1 MNRTRKGHDVEPGKT
16 TTASDTARR
25 SARPR
30 CCRFPRRRGRAFR
43 RRPTR
48 VGCDRAE
55 SYRATRPRGCN
66 PMNHIPFG
74 DTPVSRCTFYR
85 RVCDLPANVD
95 PPQLGRIVMKV
106 EHVGALTMPAHL
118 GHSVKTHMRQRGLD
132 LGPVCSHP
140 RQNRW
145 TYLVRPDIPD
155 DVRVFAE
162 MYRLDVQVIRAGGT
176 VALPSPADQGIQ
188 FRRWIEPPRCT
199 FRPSGLVVVD
209 TIRACSTPY
218 RPVRRWTAHV

>member
-1 MNRTRKGHDVEPGKT
+1 MLNPDLPH
-16 TTASDTARR
+16 RR
-25 SARPR
+25 SFVGPPIPWPVE
-30 CCRFPRRRGRAFR
+30 CRVDVLEQYINALRAL
-43 RRPTR
+43 PTEPTSTEQPDTE
-48 VGCDRAE
+48 V
-55 SYRATRPRGCN
+55 SK
-66 PMNHIPFG
+66 PMGYIGFG
-74 DTPVSRCTFYR
+74 DTPLSRCHFYR

-118 GHSVKTHMRQRGLD
+118 GQSVKTYMQQCGSD

-145 TYLVRPDIPD
+145 AYLIRPDIPD
-155 DVRVFAE
+155 DTRLFAE
-162 MYRLDVQVIRAGGT
+162 MYRLDVQVVRAGGT
-176 VALPSPADQGIQ
+176 VALPSPADKGAQ

-209 TIRACSTPY
+209 AIRACSGRYPM
-218 RPVRRWTAHV
+218 RR